1 MTQTEKVTEQASQY
15 FMNTVNA
22 SDVVGSLL
30 ADELIEVMNLEL
42 VPTTHL
48 VGVEELIEA
57 AHKQL
62 NLHQGVLGQIFMFFQ
77 EEQVVGDLG
86 EMIGTS
92 HGNSEREGIAW

>member
-62 NLHQGVLGQIFMFFQ
+62 NLHQGVLG
-77 EEQVVGDLG
+77 
-86 EMIGTS
+86 
-92 HGNSEREGIAW
+92 